1 MFGIKTKINDG
12 MLYLLNDMVENQ
24 VTNAKKELSELHAE
38 DIERRKFLT
47 AQIEYYERELER
59 FKKDVEKQLH
69 KSSFI
74 RPHQSYLVNP
84 IHIVKV
90 SKTNNYTIILSDKSI
105 IPTSTRKRK
114 EIMQILC
121 CN

>member
-1 MFGIKTKINDG
+1 MQRITLNTVDAIHIIQVSNIIYCKSNNSYTTF
-12 MLYLLNDMVENQ
+12 YLTNQAPIMVSQ
-24 VTNAKKELSELHAE
+24 SL
-38 DIERRKFLT
+38 
-47 AQIEYYERELER
+47 
-59 FKKDVEKQLH
+59 KDVEKQLH

-90 SKTNNYTIILSDKSI
+90 SKTNNYAIILSDKST

-121 CN
+121 YN